1 MHVDYVTGEQLLAGI
16 VSHRAVLRE
25 RSETYLAKL
34 IAIRIGTTI
43 GETNQAS
50 LRAAPVRIFR

>member
-1 MHVDYVTGEQLLAGI
+1 MHGDHVTGEQLLAGI

-34 IAIRIGTTI
+34 IAIRIETTI
-43 GETNQAS
+43 GGTNQAL
-50 LRAAPVRIFR
+50 LRAASVGMFR

>member
-16 VSHRAVLRE
+16 VSRRAVLRE

-43 GETNQAS
+43 GGTNQAS
-50 LRAAPVRIFR
+50 SRAASVGIFR